1 MTTINPAASMI
12 MRHGLQPG
20 AKPPSTQS
28 ATGNTTAGS
37 VSSSKD
43 GDGTFSVTMSKVGG
57 QKTVEKNVSFAN
69 GTTKSTERTV
79 TVNQDGSKTITR
91 TNANGKTSTIQESEV
106 KNDDGT
112 ISLSKQVTKANGS
125 VTQVSGTIT
134 KTDGETDKSM
144 TLTNAQGQTET
155 VDSQTT
161 RTGNIAMHSRNGTG
175 YNGNTIDS
183 SSTWTTYA

>member
-1 MTTINPAASMI
+1 MTTINPAALMV

-20 AKPPSTQS
+20 KSAPPPS
-28 ATGNTTAGS
+28 ATGNTSTGS

-43 GDGTFSVTMSKVGG
+43 GDGTFSLTMSKVGG

-69 GTTKSTERTV
+69 GTTRSSERTV
-79 TVNQDGSKTITR
+79 TINQDGSKTITK

-106 KNDDGT
+106 RNDDGT
-112 ISLSKQVTKANGS
+112 ISLAKQVTKADGS

-134 KTDGETDKSM
+134 KTDGETDRSL

-161 RTGNIAMHSRNGTG
+161 QTGNITMHSRTGTG
-175 YNGNTIDS
+175 YNGNPIDN